1 MPICMPQK
9 IQLSEH
15 TRIRINE
22 TAMVSTLPKETEE
35 VTVQLIEMCKM
46 TRKN

>member
-15 TRIRINE
+15 TRINE